1 MLSKRGA
8 VVLADVRME
17 IKNFRAL
24 KKKLDDNKKAPQKV
38 FKALSSDARKRVP
51 GWVSTEVTKTY
62 GVKKTEITGKKV
74 GDVKVQGSDIRDMK
88 IVYSGRLLTHTH
100 FSMSPKEPKEGGSY
114 TLKATVIKGQR
125 KTLGQVK
132 KLTKKQRAELA
143 KNFTGSGTQSSDK
156 SPIMLMRANGGQ
168 YLPFQ
173 RKSKNR
179 NDIDVVKTLSLP
191 QMVSSDRTQLAI
203 RTAID
208 DGLRK
213 RLDHHMKR
221 YMGK

>member
-1 MLSKRGA
+1 
-8 VVLADVRME
+8 ME

-100 FSMSPKEPKEGGSY
+100 FSMSPKVPKEGGSY
-114 TLKATVIKGQR
+114 TLKATVLKGQR

-143 KNFTGSGTQSSDK
+143 KNFTGSGTQNSDK

-173 RKSKNR
+173 RKSANR
-179 NDIDVVKTLSLP
+179 NDIDVIKTLSLP

-213 RLDHHMKR
+213 RMDHHMER

>member
-1 MLSKRGA
+1 M
-8 VVLADVRME
+8 ADVRME

-100 FSMSPKEPKEGGSY
+100 FSMSPKVPKEGGSY
-114 TLKATVIKGQR
+114 TLKATVLKGQR

-143 KNFTGSGTQSSDK
+143 KNFTGSGTQNSDQ

-173 RKSKNR
+173 RKSANR
-179 NDIDVVKTLSLP
+179 NDIDVIKTLSLP

-213 RLDHHMKR
+213 RMDHHMER
-221 YMGK
+221 YMKK